1 MSLLLL
7 TGAARTS
14 AQEKDLLETLYG
26 RMTTS
31 CVVAAYNYTTEIS
44 GVRITGQQTLEIQ
57 NELWHMT
64 GNGLEIWCDGQ
75 TVWTTDPVS
84 KEVVI
89 EAASI
94 SADGELTNPALI
106 LVRLHEWFDV
116 KEKRPS
122 QNGKTVLYIL
132 SPKSGTDMNIE
143 FFNLEIRK
151 ADGMVRSGSFA
162 MEDGNTVNL
171 EFASMVMIQEKPVSY
186 YRPSHSF
193 DASWIVTDL
202 R

>member
-132 SPKSGTDMNIE
+132 SPKYGTDMNIE

-171 EFASMVMIQEKPVSY
+171 EFASMDMIKEKPVSY